1 MRKVNLEVIRK
12 ELYNN
17 LSEMFFGAFYHM
29 SELSKVYFD
38 DCDTNKY
45 KVKTL
50 YDTLEL
56 SKVYFDDC
64 DTNKYKV
71 KTLYDTLE
79 IKRIKPFSDYE
90 YTIYITVEKTG
101 VSCFFANTENKCYDY
116 QWYVSYSGCKNKT
129 VLYMKVVQQ
138 LTMQILN

>member
-1 MRKVNLEVIRK
+1 MRKANLEIIRK
-12 ELYNN
+12 ELYSN

-29 SELSKVYFD
+29 S
-38 DCDTNKY
+38 
-45 KVKTL
+45 
-50 YDTLEL
+50 EL

-101 VSCFFANTENKCYDY
+101 VYCFFANTENKCYDY

>member
-1 MRKVNLEVIRK
+1 MRIINLEVIRK
-12 ELYNN
+12 ELYSN
-17 LSEMFFGAFYHM
+17 LQEMFFGAFYHM

-38 DCDTNKY
+38 DCDTNN
-45 KVKTL
+45 VKTL

-64 DTNKYKV
+64 DTNKV

-90 YTIYITVEKTG
+90 CTIYITVEKTG
-101 VSCFFANTENKCYDY
+101 VYCFFANTENKCYDY
-116 QWYVSYSGCKNKT
+116 QWYVSYSDCKKKV
-129 VLYMKVVQQ
+129 VLYMKVAQQ
-138 LTMQILN
+138 ITLQLLKY